1 MRRTNASERVLED
14 TDRGNRDLPVLLA
27 HPEPVALAAEEGRNM
42 PGHILVTHWCLHKEG
57 ATVEITA
64 LSDPL
69 HTYLCLV
76 CTGLRIGTEKE
87 KIRNEYFW

>member
-1 MRRTNASERVLED
+1 
-14 TDRGNRDLPVLLA
+14 
-27 HPEPVALAAEEGRNM
+27 M